1 MPAARFTKA
10 EFKRAVEAAQASGLI
25 VSAVEIT
32 PDGTIKIQCP
42 VDEKIESDQDQ
53 RPKEW

>member
-1 MPAARFTKA
+1 MAATRFTKA
-10 EFKRAVEAAQASGLI
+10 EFKRAVEAAQASGLT
-25 VSAVEIT
+25 VSAVEIM

-42 VDEKIESDQDQ
+42 VDEKAESDQGR